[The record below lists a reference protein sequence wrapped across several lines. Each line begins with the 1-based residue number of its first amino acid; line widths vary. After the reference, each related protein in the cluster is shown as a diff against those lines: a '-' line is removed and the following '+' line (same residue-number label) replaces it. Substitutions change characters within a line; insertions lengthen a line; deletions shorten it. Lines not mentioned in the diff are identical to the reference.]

1 MIREL
6 NAHQMIEL
14 YGAVLPMA
22 VLLVRDDDDRAFLS
36 ETYLQYR
43 ALMYKI
49 ASDYFKP
56 DAQAIEEVMRKLWSD
71 CAGIANKSVRYRV
84 TKGPLIWSG

>member
-36 ETYLQYR
+36 
-43 ALMYKI
+43 
-49 ASDYFKP
+49 
-56 DAQAIEEVMRKLWSD
+56 
-71 CAGIANKSVRYRV
+71 
-84 TKGPLIWSG
+84 